1 MHTRLFD
8 SPMTLND
15 RPNASRRRITYV
27 VDVACDTNTPI
38 RNTLLIGRE
47 LCIHISTIHNMDKH

>member
-15 RPNASRRRITYV
+15 RPNTSRRRITYV
-27 VDVACDTNTPI
+27 VDVACDTNTLI
-38 RNTLLIGRE
+38 SNTLLIGRE
-47 LCIHISTIHNMDKH
+47 LCIHISTIHNMEKH